1 MCFLCIQTRA
11 KSTYSSFAAQASYT
25 KTCSSIQLTRQSHPN
40 GPKTFWTGMRGR
52 LAVVYSASS
61 SAGPDGL
68 DVLIQ
73 TPFGQTRDLRK
84 LRSQFTFQ
92 QLVRGPTHSVSS
104 ALNEC
109 TQCDERQTEF
119 ALRLMCLKERSPIG
133 VYADYIEV
141 INNCVRVG
149 LSDLF
154 AAHRY
159 RWMTC
164 DPIYL

>member
-1 MCFLCIQTRA
+1 MCAFWVSAHAPKVPTHRSLPKQATQ
-11 KSTYSSFAAQASYT
+11 KPAQVFNSRVNRIRMGQRLSA
-25 KTCSSIQLTRQSHPN
+25 REW
-40 GPKTFWTGMRGR
+40 GGR

-61 SAGPDGL
+61 SGPRRTRRTDT
-68 DVLIQ
+68 

-92 QLVRGPTHSVSS
+92 QLVRGPTHSASS

-119 ALRLMCLKERSPIG
+119 ALGLMCFKERSPFG

-154 AAHRY
+154 AAHR
-159 RWMTC
+159 
-164 DPIYL
+164 

>member
-1 MCFLCIQTRA
+1 ML
-11 KSTYSSFAAQASYT
+11 SGYPH
-25 KTCSSIQLTRQSHPN
+25 TRQKYLLIVRCPSKLHKNLLKYSTHASIASEWAKDFLN
-40 GPKTFWTGMRGR
+40 GNERKVGRRLFRLILRGPR
-52 LAVVYSASS
+52 RTRRT
-61 SAGPDGL
+61 DT
-68 DVLIQ
+68 

-92 QLVRGPTHSVSS
+92 QLVRGPTHSASS

-119 ALRLMCLKERSPIG
+119 ALGLMCFKERSPFG

-159 RWMTC
+159 R
-164 DPIYL
+164 